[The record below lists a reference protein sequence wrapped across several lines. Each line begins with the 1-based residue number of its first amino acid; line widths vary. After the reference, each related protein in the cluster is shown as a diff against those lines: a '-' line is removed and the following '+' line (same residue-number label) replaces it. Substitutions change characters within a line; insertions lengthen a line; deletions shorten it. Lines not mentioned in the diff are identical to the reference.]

1 MEDERK
7 IELVKEF
14 YDLNITHNVSN
25 FENVD
30 CTIYNESSADGYDLF
45 VITNNPNH
53 VSVCGD
59 VFYYDHDLTQ
69 RFNDHIRW
77 GDETFYIDE
86 CIYEDCY
93 FEDYMA
99 NEMFDDL
106 INGNNFN
113 GFLQMGI
120 VTEEELD
127 YLKEEYGIEDE
138 KTV

>member
-14 YDLNITHNVSN
+14 YDLNITHNVNN

-53 VSVCGD
+53 VNICED

>member
-53 VSVCGD
+53 VNICED

-86 CIYEDCY
+86 YIYEDCY

>member
-1 MEDERK
+1 
-7 IELVKEF
+7 
-14 YDLNITHNVSN
+14 
-25 FENVD
+25 
-30 CTIYNESSADGYDLF
+30 
-45 VITNNPNH
+45 
-53 VSVCGD
+53 
-59 VFYYDHDLTQ
+59 
-69 RFNDHIRW
+69 
-77 GDETFYIDE
+77 
-86 CIYEDCY
+86 
-93 FEDYMA
+93 MA